1 MLSGL
6 DSFTIPLFP
15 LGAGLF
21 PDGLLAL
28 QIFEIRYL
36 EMVKKALRDK
46 SLFGVVALCEGSE
59 VQQPGSQTAFESI
72 GTLAEIGISNA
83 VQPALYFIRC
93 RGRER
98 FQIHESSQGRYG
110 LWSARV
116 SLLPADEPKDIPPDL
131 QYIANRL
138 GRLIAELQR
147 KGLPQAQMPIWPPYR
162 LDECGW
168 VAYRWAELLPL
179 SPEQKR
185 GLLEENDPELRLRM
199 LAEWMGPILGEDPPA
214 RAQTP

>member
-21 PDGLLAL
+21 PDGLLVL

-72 GTLAEIGISNA
+72 GTLAEIVISNA

-116 SLLPADEPKDIPPDL
+116 
-131 QYIANRL
+131 
-138 GRLIAELQR
+138 ELQR
-147 KGLPQAQMPIWPPYR
+147 KGLPEAQMPIWPPYR